1 MKYFNVTVKVKR
13 EDDKGKIK
21 TFTERQIVDAMS
33 CTEAES
39 RAVAFMSKFPDDFQI
54 SSVTESRIVQLLTPL
69 ETPEVYAK

>member
-39 RAVAFMSKFPDDFQI
+39 RAVSFMSKFPDDFQI
-54 SSVTESRIVQLLTPL
+54 SSVTESRISQLLTPS